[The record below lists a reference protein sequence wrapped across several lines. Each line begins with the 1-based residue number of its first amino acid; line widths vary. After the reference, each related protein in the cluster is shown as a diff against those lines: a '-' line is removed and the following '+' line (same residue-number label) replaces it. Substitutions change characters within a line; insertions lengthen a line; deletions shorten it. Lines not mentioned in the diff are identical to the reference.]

1 MIRLILFFIILLAI
15 IVLATANNEPVQINY
30 LIGKTPP
37 LPLYIIIGGSF
48 VAGGIAFT
56 IMILPVWIKNK
67 LEIRKL
73 KRSIH
78 SMEVTKNRPEEYSD
92 SSS

>member
-15 IVLATANNEPVQINY
+15 VVLATANDELVQINY
-30 LIGKTPP
+30 VVGTTPP
-37 LPLYIIIGGSF
+37 LPLYFIMGGSF
-48 VAGGIAFT
+48 IAGGIAFT
-56 IMILPVWIKNK
+56 IMILPVWIKDK

-73 KRSIH
+73 KRSIQ
-78 SMEVTKNRPEEYSD
+78 SMEVAKNRPDEYPD